1 MTHAKAPRKGGVT
14 KEAMM
19 RLRITRDQGR
29 SVRAESQAMGAPM
42 ATDRSPD
49 QNASTTVFQSAFWSW
64 GSAKTRA

>member
-1 MTHAKAPRKGGVT
+1 
-14 KEAMM
+14 M